1 MLGTIKEPGT
11 NYKLRRDEDPF
22 RTNDTN
28 YFKYA
33 TIRAKELLRVGWA
46 GLPFPQT
53 FLAVLFSLYI
63 KGEYDVYSII

>member
-1 MLGTIKEPGT
+1 VLGTIKEPGT
-11 NYKLRRDEDPF
+11 NRELRANEGTL
-22 RTNDTN
+22 RTNDKHD
-28 YFKYA
+28 FKYA

-63 KGEYDVYSII
+63 NGEWEVYSII